1 MGREGKG
8 GRETGEE
15 KGEDGGGD
23 GGGQAIGGICFIRV
37 LTHSFKHSFIQEVF
51 LECRLCTQAQC
62 RFPDRSDTV
71 PTQLEFTVR

>member
-15 KGEDGGGD
+15 EGEGGGGD
-23 GGGQAIGGICFIRV
+23 GGQAIGGICFIRV
-37 LTHSFKHSFIQEVF
+37 FTPSFKRSFIQEVF
-51 LECRLCTQAQC
+51 LECRLCAQAQC
-62 RFPDRSDTV
+62 RFPDKSATV